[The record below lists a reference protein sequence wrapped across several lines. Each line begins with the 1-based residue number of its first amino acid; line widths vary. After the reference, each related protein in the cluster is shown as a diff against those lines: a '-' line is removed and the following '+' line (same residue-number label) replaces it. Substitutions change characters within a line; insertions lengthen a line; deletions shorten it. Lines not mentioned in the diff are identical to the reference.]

1 MHSWG
6 KQEQLSVFQPPLTK
20 DLRLS
25 LNTTMN
31 ATLEIQRENS
41 MYQSLLPQTNVPLTR
56 TNILWTV
63 M

>member
-6 KQEQLSVFQPPLTK
+6 KQEQLHVLLPPLTQ

-31 ATLEIQRENS
+31 DTLEIQSENS

-56 TNILWTV
+56 TNILWK
-63 M
+63 MM